1 MEKKRVSDVTN
12 AEAYIF
18 GQMLRVLQK
27 YTRKNVLLNDRAY
40 FFENWA
46 TYNLLAMQN
55 GISDFDA
62 EYLSRKISYLDGSE
76 GHEFAGMLNDEQYM
90 CFMMGYTVGYSMSVS
105 DIVSRITNKTQ
116 VEIAE
121 AVGVS
126 RSTLLRWVN
135 GQAKPSGSQLADLD
149 NLRLS
154 CIYECK

>member
-126 RSTLLRWVN
+126 RSTLLRWIN
-135 GQAKPSGSQLADLD
+135 GQAKPSGAQLADLD

>member
-126 RSTLLRWVN
+126 RSTLLRWIN
-135 GQAKPSGSQLADLD
+135 GQGKPSGAQLADLD

>member
-55 GISDFDA
+55 GISDFDS

-126 RSTLLRWVN
+126 RSTLLRWIN
-135 GQAKPSGSQLADLD
+135 GQAKPSGAQLADLD

>member
-76 GHEFAGMLNDEQYM
+76 GHEFVGMLNDEQYM

-126 RSTLLRWVN
+126 RSTLLRWIN
-135 GQAKPSGSQLADLD
+135 GQGKPSGAQLADLD

>member
-1 MEKKRVSDVTN
+1 MEKKRVSDVTK

-18 GQMLRVLQK
+18 GQMLRILQK

-40 FFENWA
+40 FFENWS

-55 GISDFDA
+55 GLSDFDS
-62 EYLSRKISYLDGSE
+62 EYLTRKICYLDGSE

-126 RSTLLRWVN
+126 RSTLLRWIN
-135 GQAKPSGSQLADLD
+135 GQGKPSGAQLADLD

>member
-55 GISDFDA
+55 GISDFDY
-62 EYLSRKISYLDGSE
+62 EFISSKCCYLDCSP

-126 RSTLLRWVN
+126 RSTLLRWIN

>member
-1 MEKKRVSDVTN
+1 
-12 AEAYIF
+12 
-18 GQMLRVLQK
+18 MLRVLQK

-126 RSTLLRWVN
+126 RSTLLRWIN
-135 GQAKPSGSQLADLD
+135 GQGKPSGAQLADLD

>member
-1 MEKKRVSDVTN
+1 MEKKRFSDVTN

-46 TYNLLAMQN
+46 TYNLLAIQN
-55 GISDFDA
+55 GISDFDSD
-62 EYLSRKISYLDGSE
+62 YLSRKISYLDGSE

-126 RSTLLRWVN
+126 RSTLLRWIN
-135 GQAKPSGSQLADLD
+135 GQAKPSGAQLADLD

>member
-62 EYLSRKISYLDGSE
+62 EYLSCKISYLDGSE

-116 VEIAE
+116 FEIAE

-126 RSTLLRWVN
+126 RSTLLRWIN
-135 GQAKPSGSQLADLD
+135 GQGKPSGAQLADLD

>member
-1 MEKKRVSDVTN
+1 MEKKRVSDVTK

-62 EYLSRKISYLDGSE
+62 EYLSRKICYLDGSE
-76 GHEFAGMLNDEQYM
+76 GHDFAGMLNDEQYM

-126 RSTLLRWVN
+126 RSTLLRWIN
-135 GQAKPSGSQLADLD
+135 GQAKPSGAQLADLD

>member
-1 MEKKRVSDVTN
+1 
-12 AEAYIF
+12 
-18 GQMLRVLQK
+18 
-27 YTRKNVLLNDRAY
+27 
-40 FFENWA
+40 
-46 TYNLLAMQN
+46 
-55 GISDFDA
+55 
-62 EYLSRKISYLDGSE
+62 
-76 GHEFAGMLNDEQYM
+76 
-90 CFMMGYTVGYSMSVS
+90 MGYTVGYSMSVS

-126 RSTLLRWVN
+126 RSTLLRWIN

>member
-1 MEKKRVSDVTN
+1 MEKKRVSDVTK
-12 AEAYIF
+12 AESYIF

-116 VEIAE
+116 IEIAE
-121 AVGVS
+121 SVGVS
-126 RSTLLRWVN
+126 RSTLLRWIN
-135 GQAKPSGSQLADLD
+135 GQAKPSGAQLADLD

>member
-1 MEKKRVSDVTN
+1 MEKKRFSDVTN

-55 GISDFDA
+55 GISDFDSD
-62 EYLSRKISYLDGSE
+62 YLSRKISYLDGSE

-126 RSTLLRWVN
+126 RSTLLRWIN
-135 GQAKPSGSQLADLD
+135 GQAKPSGAQLADLD

>member
-55 GISDFDA
+55 GISDFDF

-126 RSTLLRWVN
+126 RSTLLRWIN
-135 GQAKPSGSQLADLD
+135 GQAKPSGAQLADLD

>member
-1 MEKKRVSDVTN
+1 MEKKRFSDVTN

-55 GISDFDA
+55 GISDFDS

-126 RSTLLRWVN
+126 RSTLLRWIN
-135 GQAKPSGSQLADLD
+135 GQAKPSGAQLADLD

>member
-126 RSTLLRWVN
+126 RSTLLRWIN
-135 GQAKPSGSQLADLD
+135 GQGKPSGVQLADLD

>member
-62 EYLSRKISYLDGSE
+62 EYLSCKISYLDGSE

-126 RSTLLRWVN
+126 RSTLLRWIN
-135 GQAKPSGSQLADLD
+135 GQGKPSGAQLADLD

>member
-1 MEKKRVSDVTN
+1 
-12 AEAYIF
+12 
-18 GQMLRVLQK
+18 MLRVLQK

-46 TYNLLAMQN
+46 TYNLLAMQS

-126 RSTLLRWVN
+126 RSTLLRWIN
-135 GQAKPSGSQLADLD
+135 GQGKPSGAQLADLD

>member
-1 MEKKRVSDVTN
+1 
-12 AEAYIF
+12 
-18 GQMLRVLQK
+18 
-27 YTRKNVLLNDRAY
+27 
-40 FFENWA
+40 
-46 TYNLLAMQN
+46 MQN

-62 EYLSRKISYLDGSE
+62 EYLSCKISYLDGSE

-126 RSTLLRWVN
+126 RSTLLRWIN
-135 GQAKPSGSQLADLD
+135 GQGKPSGAQLADLD

>member
-105 DIVSRITNKTQ
+105 DIVSRITYKTQ

-126 RSTLLRWVN
+126 RSTLLRWIN
-135 GQAKPSGSQLADLD
+135 GQGKPSGAQLADLD